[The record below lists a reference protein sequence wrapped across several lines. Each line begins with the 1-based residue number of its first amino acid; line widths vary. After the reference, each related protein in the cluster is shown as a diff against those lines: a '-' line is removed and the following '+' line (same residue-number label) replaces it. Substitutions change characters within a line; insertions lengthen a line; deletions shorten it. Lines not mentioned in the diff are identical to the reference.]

1 MEIDS
6 DIVARL
12 VTVNDELLALPD
24 DAFAEKYKLLKER
37 DKLRD
42 EASQY
47 AVDLDAQRSDAG
59 LLAELAALQSQ
70 LEGLQGQGINLV
82 TQAGG
87 GGGGGGEMG
96 NLGGISLNAR
106 ILEAGGASRI
116 QGRIGTILSVLAD
129 RGVEIPDTP

>member
-47 AVDLDAQRSDAG
+47 AVDLDAQRSDTG
-59 LLAELAALQSQ
+59 LLAELAALHSQ
-70 LEGLQGQGINLV
+70 LQGLQGQRIDLV
-82 TQAGG
+82 RQA

-129 RGVEIPDTP
+129 RGVEIPDTS

>member
-37 DKLRD
+37 DQLRD

>member
-37 DKLRD
+37 DKLRE

-59 LLAELAALQSQ
+59 LLTELAALRSQ
-70 LEGLQGQGINLV
+70 LQGLEGQRIDLV

-96 NLGGISLNAR
+96 NLGGVSLNAR

-116 QGRIGTILSVLAD
+116 QGRIGTIVSVLAD
-129 RGVEIPDTP
+129 RGVEIPTTP